1 MKSTNSRKIV
11 CIIIPIAYATLQVSW
26 VNATCIN
33 IKLYTAFLLVEDM
46 TQERKS
52 SQRRR
57 SIKGSIKQSG
67 ESISIPSFSFSLQR
81 LEIWSYDTD
90 IGAVWMRITSAWSIS
105 SCWQTTPSPDAQQ
118 YFFQIFTKFVST
130 DTIQEKVDPIIS
142 TSQFNCH
149 LKEQIIT
156 GLLRWSIYFKK
167 RYEDGSDGSW
177 NKKNCKQD
185 RNH

>member
-1 MKSTNSRKIV
+1 MPSNISFKSLRN
-11 CIIIPIAYATLQVSW
+11 L
-26 VNATCIN
+26 
-33 IKLYTAFLLVEDM
+33 FHH
-46 TQERKS
+46 
-52 SQRRR
+52 
-57 SIKGSIKQSG
+57 
-67 ESISIPSFSFSLQR
+67 
-81 LEIWSYDTD
+81 
-90 IGAVWMRITSAWSIS
+90 
-105 SCWQTTPSPDAQQ
+105 
-118 YFFQIFTKFVST
+118 

-185 RNH
+185 RKPLATLLSVGFQHFAFFYALYPLLFFQMRYYLFLYLIHSL